1 MTQRVECPGCRR
13 TLAVPD
19 WTEGPWV
26 TCPRCLARVPNPA
39 AADSYRPEW
48 AGRRRCPRCGKEV
61 ERLWVSCPFCEEPLR
76 GGGLDLDVRRDRRAT
91 NVFVILLAVVGAIGI
106 ALMTAQAAMAAANP
120 YYPQY
125 GPLITLTV
133 GLLFLTGLVTFIV
146 FLRSGGRPGAAGVRR
161 VVVGTLATAGAV
173 IGGGVLLCLTL
184 LVFFLALCAANGC
197 KV

>member
-19 WTEGPWV
+19 GTEGPWV
-26 TCPRCLARVPNPA
+26 TCPRCLERVPNPA
-39 AADSYRPEW
+39 AEDSYRPEW
-48 AGRRRCPRCGKEV
+48 AGRRRCPHCGKEV

-76 GGGLDLDVRRDRRAT
+76 GGGLDLDVRRDRRTT
-91 NVFVILLAVVGAIGI
+91 NVFVILLAVVGAVGVGLLGLS
-106 ALMTAQAAMAAANP
+106 AASAAMGP
-120 YYPQY
+120 YGTF

-133 GLLFLTGLVTFIV
+133 GLLFLTGLVAFIV

-173 IGGGVLLCLTL
+173 IGGFVLLGLAVFAFL
-184 LVFFLALCAANGC
+184 LAVCFSQGC
-197 KV
+197 H